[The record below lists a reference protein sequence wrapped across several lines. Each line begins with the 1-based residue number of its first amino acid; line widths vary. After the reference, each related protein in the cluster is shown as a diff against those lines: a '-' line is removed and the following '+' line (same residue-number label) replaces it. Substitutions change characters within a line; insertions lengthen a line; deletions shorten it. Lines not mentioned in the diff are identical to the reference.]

1 MDYYKKMVII
11 KGEPQEDI
19 IRCFYDK
26 VSQKH
31 AVTFTKNSTV
41 YYYSYNSLKWL
52 DSSGEID
59 PNDYKISTAAG
70 TDLFNISRIVIFNDT
85 YYQYLRVFFS
95 DGSHR
100 SYRANE
106 LIVAQNMATNT
117 IVKNLVDYYT
127 KISEFT
133 GLKSS
138 DGTNIIKNKFEKM
151 SFIGDNT
158 VLSKYLNST
167 QPAQKAKDNN
177 PVIFPFGCNLSQ
189 VKAVT
194 DAVNN
199 SISVIEGPPG
209 TGKTQT
215 ILNIIANVVIRG
227 GSVAVVSNNNSAT
240 DNVFEKLE
248 KYGFSYIAAQLGNT
262 DNKEDFIQNKQKV
275 YPDFK
280 DDILPYDKKMI
291 TASSILRIQNELLE
305 LFKDRNRIAE
315 LKQQLSALT
324 TEKKYFDDYFR
335 STFSDTQIF
344 KSTEKL
350 TADKVLNLWNELQ
363 CNAESKR
370 KIGFSFKLKCVLF
383 YHAKYSMLSGSDINQ
398 IVPFFQKAFY
408 ELKLLE
414 LNKEIQDIT
423 NRLGN
428 RDMDKLS
435 SELTAC
441 SKLLFKAELA
451 ERYSNNSQRRTF
463 DIDDLWRNSKDFLRE
478 YPIILSTTFSARSSL
493 KDIAYDYVIVD
504 EASQVDLATGALA
517 MSCAQNIVVVG
528 DLMQL
533 PNVIP
538 DKVAVQIAKISDDNN
553 IPDKYRYERHSLL
566 SSVCKVFDKVPR
578 TLLREHYRCHP
589 KIIDFCNRKFY
600 NNQLIIM
607 TQDNGEKD
615 VLKAYVTVE
624 GNHARGHKNERQI
637 NEIKQHIL
645 PELASNDVGIITP
658 YKAQTS
664 ELVKQLQGEIDIS
677 TVHKFQGREKDD
689 IIISTVDNEITDF
702 TDNPNMLNVAV
713 SRAKKRLRI
722 VISDNEKNEKTNIGD
737 LVKYI
742 QYNNFEV
749 QKSDLY
755 SVFDMLYKC
764 YEKKRKEY
772 LKNHKHVS
780 EFDSENIMNGLIES
794 VLAAEEFSKLD
805 VVAHQP
811 LNLIICNPHKLNDEE
826 TTYAM
831 NPLTHIDFLIYNTID
846 KSPVLAVEVDGYAFH
861 QEGSRQNERD
871 KLKNA
876 ILEKYEL
883 PVLRFSTTG
892 SGEEDKLKAKL
903 RELI

>member
-1 MDYYKKMVII
+1 MDYYKQMVFLNN
-11 KGEPQEDI
+11 EPNDDI
-19 IRCFYDK
+19 DRYFYDK
-26 VSQKH
+26 TQKKY
-31 AVTFTKNSTV
+31 AVTFVNSSTV
-41 YYYSYNSLKWL
+41 YYYSYNSVKWL
-52 DSSGEID
+52 DSSGEIN
-59 PNDYKISTAAG
+59 PNDYKITTAAG

-85 YYQYLRVFFS
+85 YYQYFRVFFTN
-95 DGSHR
+95 GIHR
-100 SYRANE
+100 SYNSTD
-106 LIVAQNMATNT
+106 LIITKNFAESTE
-117 IVKNLVDYYT
+117 VKDLVSYYT
-127 KISEFT
+127 RISEFT
-133 GLKSS
+133 GLKAEN
-138 DGTNIIKNKFEKM
+138 GTNILKNKFEKM
-151 SFIGDNT
+151 SFIGEHT
-158 VLSKYLNST
+158 VLAKYLNAT
-167 QPAQKAKDNN
+167 QPN
-177 PVIFPFGCNLSQ
+177 PNAFDKCPIIFPFGCNLSQ

-215 ILNIIANVVIRG
+215 ILNIIANVVMRG
-227 GSVAVVSNNNSAT
+227 CTVAVVSNNNSAT

-248 KYGFSYIAAQLGNT
+248 KYGFDYIAAQLGST
-262 DNKEDFIQNKQKV
+262 HNKEDFIQNKQKG

-280 DDILPYDKKMI
+280 NDILPYDKKMMI
-291 TASSILRIQNELLE
+291 ASSISRIQNELLE
-305 LFKDRNRIAE
+305 LFKDRNRISE
-315 LKQQLSALT
+315 LKQQRSSLI

-344 KSTEKL
+344 KNTKKL

-363 CNAESKR
+363 YNAESKQ
-370 KIGFSFKLKCVLF
+370 KIGLLFKLKCVLF
-383 YHAKYSMLSGSDINQ
+383 YNAKNRMLSSVDISQ
-398 IVPFFQKAFY
+398 IVSFFQKTFY
-408 ELKLLE
+408 ELKLNE

-423 NRLGN
+423 TRLASRN
-428 RDMDKLS
+428 MDKLS
-435 SELTAC
+435 TELTD
-441 SKLLFKAELA
+441 SSVILFKSALA
-451 ERYSNNSQRRTF
+451 EKYSKFTQRRRFVT
-463 DIDDLWRNSKDFLRE
+463 DDLWKNSKDFLRE
-478 YPIILSTTFSARSSL
+478 YPIILSTTYSVRSSL
-493 KDIAYDYVIVD
+493 KDVDYDYVIVD
-504 EASQVDLATGALA
+504 EASQVDLATGVLA
-517 MSCAQNIVVVG
+517 MSCAKNIVIVG

-538 DKVAVQIAKISDDNN
+538 TNISSEIAKISESNSIDE
-553 IPDKYRYERHSLL
+553 KYRFESNSLL
-566 SSVCKVFDKVPR
+566 SSVCKVFDKAPR

-589 KIIDFCNRKFY
+589 KIIEFCNRKFY
-600 NNQLIIM
+600 NNRLIIM
-607 TQDNGEKD
+607 TQDKGELD
-615 VLKAYVTVE
+615 VLKAYITAE
-624 GNHARGHKNERQI
+624 GNHARGHKNQRQI
-637 NEIKQHIL
+637 DEITQNIL
-645 PELASNDVGIITP
+645 PELNSSDVGIIAP
-658 YKAQTS
+658 YNAQTS
-664 ELVKQLQGEIDIS
+664 ELIKELNKEIDIS

-689 IIISTVDNEITDF
+689 IVISTVDNEITDF

-722 VISDNEKNEKTNIGD
+722 VVSNNEKNENTNIGD

-755 SVFDMLYKC
+755 SVFDLLYKC

-780 EFDSENIMNGLIES
+780 KFDSENIMNCLIES
-794 VLAAEEFSKLD
+794 VLAADEFSKLD

-811 LNLIICNPHKLNDEE
+811 LNLIICNPHKLNEEE

-876 ILEKYEL
+876 VLEKYGL
-883 PVLRFSTTG
+883 PILRFSTTG
-892 SGEEDKLKAKL
+892 SGEEDRLKAKL